1 MDAYILITTTVGRA
15 GMLAREIASIDG
27 VASAETVT
35 GAYDVVARAQV
46 ESLAELHDRVMAA
59 IADAGGVTRILP
71 CAVLRTEPFVDAG
84 GDWEGETAAAS

>member
-15 GMLAREIASIDG
+15 GALAREIRSIDG

-35 GAYDVVARAQV
+35 GAYDVVARVQV

-71 CAVLRTEPFVDAG
+71 CTALGAEPLGEDG
-84 GDWEGETAAAS
+84 WEDEAAAAS